1 VSSLRFEAGDPNSP
15 SDSPAVAVPPP
26 TAVEAEP
33 KTLPAAGHLLT
44 RWQRRYAALVC
55 MSDLIV
61 IVAGVT
67 AMIVIDMP
75 IGSDSQRAHVVSGMS
90 AAGLLLIGLLAT
102 HAWDP
107 RILGYGTAELKRL
120 SRAVVGS
127 GVLLALVGVAF
138 TVVSVRVWVLVAIPL
153 IGTGCAAARYGLR
166 KWLHRRR
173 RQGRCLLSTL
183 AVGGYEEITDLVDRT
198 IRDPHFGWVV
208 AGACTPNSLGPDGT
222 SMIQGVPVVGDLDD
236 VAAVAGSGRYQVV
249 AVAPTPGWG
258 PARLHRLSWAL
269 ENTAVEL
276 AVHPGL
282 MEIAGPRLHIAPVDG
297 MPLLRLTEPR
307 FTGFARLLKNVVDRT
322 FAVLLLTL
330 LCPLLLA
337 IALAV
342 RLDGGPVLYFQERVG
357 VGGRLFRMVKFR
369 SMVVGADAK
378 RDELAATNDGSGPLF
393 KIHHDPRVTRVGA
406 FLRRYSLDE
415 LPQVFNVLTG
425 SMSLVGPRPP
435 LPSEVQTYGV
445 DAQRRL
451 LVRPGMTGLWQV
463 SGRSDLSWEESV
475 RLDLRYVENWSLALD
490 AAILWKTIGA
500 VLGGRGAY

>member
-1 VSSLRFEAGDPNSP
+1 MSSLRFEEGDPNSP
-15 SDSPAVAVPPP
+15 SASPGVGAPPP
-26 TAVEAEP
+26 TGNQAEP
-33 KTLPAAGHLLT
+33 QTPPAAGHHQT
-44 RWQRRYAALVC
+44 TWERTYAALVC
-55 MSDLIV
+55 TSDLIV

-67 AMIVIDMP
+67 ALIVIGMP
-75 IGSDSQRAHVVSGMS
+75 TESDSARAHVVSGMS

-107 RILGYGTAELKRL
+107 RILGYGTVELKRL
-120 SRAVVGS
+120 SRAVFGS

-138 TVVSVRVWVLVAIPL
+138 TVVSVRVWVLLAIPL
-153 IGTGCAAARYGLR
+153 IGLACAAARYGLR

-173 RQGRCLLSTL
+173 RQGQFLLRTL
-183 AVGGYEEITDLVDRT
+183 AVGGYEEVTDLVDRT
-198 IRDPHFGWVV
+198 SRDPHFGWVV

-236 VAAVAGSGRYQVV
+236 VAAVASSGRYQVV

-282 MEIAGPRLHIAPVDG
+282 MEIAGPRLHISPVDG

-307 FTGFARLLKNVVDRT
+307 FTGFARLLKYVVDRA
-322 FAVLLLTL
+322 FAVLLLVV

-337 IALAV
+337 IALAI
-342 RLDGGPVLYFQERVG
+342 RLDGGPVLYFQNRVG
-357 VGGRLFRMVKFR
+357 AGGRQFRMVKFR
-369 SMVVGADAK
+369 SMVAGAD
-378 RDELAATNDGSGPLF
+378 RRLEELTANDGSGPLF
-393 KIHHDPRVTRVGA
+393 KLHRDPRVTRVGA
-406 FLRRYSLDE
+406 ILRRYSLDE

-463 SGRSDLSWEESV
+463 SGRSDLSWDDTV
-475 RLDLRYVENWSLALD
+475 RLDLQYVENWSLALD
-490 AAILWKTIGA
+490 ATILWKTIGA